1 MKLPR
6 AFFPLI
12 AIVIGSTIGLA
23 PQSAGASD
31 ASAQVALDWNL
42 IAVSAVRAATT
53 TDDVAAGAPPRHLYQ
68 TEGLVYMSYV
78 QAAAYD
84 AVMKISHRY
93 QLYHHFKAP
102 SGDASL
108 AAAVISAS
116 YHTLAFYLGDA
127 AGTLAARY
135 ESTIAA
141 LPLGNETERGIAVGL
156 AAATDIER
164 LRAGDGRNA
173 PLSDVCPVAANPPT
187 PGAYLCSPSPS
198 IQTLQTPWVA
208 SMRPFLLRSS
218 SAFRVPPPP
227 SLTSATYTADLAETR
242 AYGAVNSSVRTGDQQ
257 ATALFWNMNVINQFN
272 QTLRDAASQHGMD
285 LVDTERLLTMGE
297 MVTTDAGIACFDSK
311 YHYLFWRPVTAI
323 RADGNPSDANWSPLV
338 ATPNHPEYPSAHGC
352 VTSAFG
358 QTLAAALGTDN
369 LNLTFPGAANAAGTQ
384 LTSRTF
390 ATVSDLT
397 SEIVN
402 ARVWIG
408 FHYRNSVIAGE
419 SLGTAA
425 ANWALARY
433 FQPTDDEG
441 DD

>member
-1 MKLPR
+1 MKLPH
-6 AFFPLI
+6 ALFPLI

-23 PQSAGASD
+23 PQSAGASN

-42 IAVSAVRAATT
+42 AAVSAVRAATT
-53 TDDVAAGAPPRHLYQ
+53 TDGVAAGAPPRHLYQ

-102 SGDASL
+102 SRDASL

-116 YHTLAFYLGDA
+116 YHSLVFYLSDP
-127 AGTLAARY
+127 AGTLAAKY
-135 ESTIAA
+135 ESSIAA
-141 LPLGNETERGIAVGL
+141 LPPGKETKRGIAVGL
-156 AAATDIER
+156 AAAIDIER

-173 PLSDVCPVAANPPT
+173 PVSDACPVPANPPT
-187 PGAYLCSPSPS
+187 PGAYLCPPSPS
-198 IQTLQTPWVA
+198 IQALQTPWVA

-227 SLTSATYTADLAETR
+227 SLASETYTSNLAETR
-242 AYGAVNSSVRTGDQQ
+242 AYGAANSSVRTADQQ
-257 ATALFWNMNVINQFN
+257 AIALFWNMNVINQFN
-272 QTLRDAASQHGMD
+272 QTLRDAATQHGMD

-323 RADGNPSDANWSPLV
+323 RADGNPGDANWSPLV
-338 ATPNHPEYPSAHGC
+338 ATPNHPEYPAAHGC
-352 VTSAFG
+352 VTSAMG
-358 QTLAAALGTDN
+358 QTLAAALGTEN
-369 LNLTFPGAANAAGTQ
+369 LNVTFPGAANAAGTQ
-384 LTSRTF
+384 LTSRTY

-425 ANWALARY
+425 ARWALARY
-433 FQPTDDEG
+433 FQPTDEEG

>member
-23 PQSAGASD
+23 PQSAGASNT
-31 ASAQVALDWNL
+31 SAQVALDWNL

-93 QLYHHFKAP
+93 QLYHHVEAP
-102 SGDASL
+102 SGAASL

-116 YHTLAFYLGDA
+116 YHTLAFYLGDP

-135 ESTIAA
+135 ESSIAA

-164 LRAGDGRNA
+164 LRVGDGRNA
-173 PLSDVCPVAANPPT
+173 PLSDVSPVAANPPT

-227 SLTSATYTADLAETR
+227 SLTSTTYTADLAE
-242 AYGAVNSSVRTGDQQ
+242 
-257 ATALFWNMNVINQFN
+257 
-272 QTLRDAASQHGMD
+272 
-285 LVDTERLLTMGE
+285 
-297 MVTTDAGIACFDSK
+297 
-311 YHYLFWRPVTAI
+311 I
-323 RADGNPSDANWSPLV
+323 R
-338 ATPNHPEYPSAHGC
+338 
-352 VTSAFG
+352 
-358 QTLAAALGTDN
+358 
-369 LNLTFPGAANAAGTQ
+369 
-384 LTSRTF
+384 
-390 ATVSDLT
+390 
-397 SEIVN
+397 
-402 ARVWIG
+402 
-408 FHYRNSVIAGE
+408 
-419 SLGTAA
+419 
-425 ANWALARY
+425 
-433 FQPTDDEG
+433 
-441 DD
+441 